1 MAGLQFMSIK
11 QLRLRLFAFLSWA
24 KRFFRENPGALP
36 ILGFQV
42 LLGACAVL
50 LAVGLA
56 SLAEGLAVVAYF
68 LLVAGVVV
76 QLAFFVKN
84 SRGGRV
90 SE

>member
-1 MAGLQFMSIK
+1 MSIK
-11 QLRLRLFAFLSWA
+11 QFRIRLFSFLSWA
-24 KRFFRENPGALP
+24 KRFFRENPGALFV
-36 ILGFQV
+36 LSFQV
-42 LLGACAVL
+42 VLVACAVL

-56 SLAEGLAVVAYF
+56 ALAEGLAVVAYF
-68 LLVAGVVV
+68 LLVGGVVV